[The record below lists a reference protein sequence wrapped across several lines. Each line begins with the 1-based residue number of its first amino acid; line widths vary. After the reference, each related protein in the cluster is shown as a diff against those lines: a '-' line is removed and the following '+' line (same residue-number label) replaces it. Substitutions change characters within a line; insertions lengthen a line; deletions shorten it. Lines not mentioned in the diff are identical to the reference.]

1 MDQFSENPSPGGWG
15 WLKRIFEF
23 AGVLAFIVMFGS
35 TLLGVIA
42 RYFGLGGF
50 EWSFEVAG
58 IAFIWIIFIG
68 LINAEVRGENVAFE
82 AFKHSAPPR
91 LRAAFD
97 AIANLAL
104 LTMGLAFVISGWAVW
119 QRSWKV
125 PTSVLR
131 MPTGVIT
138 AAILILGVAAVCIAL
153 YRLSHRVR
161 PLPEKPQEG
170 SLR

>member
-1 MDQFSENPSPGGWG
+1 MNTLTENPSPAGRG

-23 AGVLAFIVMFGS
+23 VGVLAFIVMFVS

-42 RYFGLGGF
+42 RYFRLGGF

-58 IAFIWIIFIG
+58 IAFIWITFIG
-68 LINAEVRGENVAFE
+68 VINAEVRGENVAFE
-82 AFKHSAPPR
+82 AFKQSAPPR
-91 LRAAFD
+91 LRAIFD

-104 LTMGLAFVISGWAVW
+104 LVMGIAFVVSGWAVW
-119 QRSWKV
+119 QRNWKV

-138 AAILILGVAAVCIAL
+138 ATILILGVSAICIAV
-153 YRLSHRVR
+153 YRLVIRRKSPSSIEGEQVR
-161 PLPEKPQEG
+161 
-170 SLR
+170 